1 MFVIIPFWIVTLN
14 EYASDCPAYA
24 QYTTHRTV
32 SALGKCMGSLDK
44 TITFRPLAR
53 EEL

>member
-44 TITFRPLAR
+44 SIILPSFG
-53 EEL
+53 